1 MIATLVIGGY
11 ILVMLAVARLIY
23 GAMREDDIMAP
34 EGRADEAMSAA
45 LALITSL
52 LWPLAVPVALIMWHP
67 KPTAAETRAALSER
81 ETENRK
87 LQGRITELERE
98 LGIGA
103 S

>member
-1 MIATLVIGGY
+1 MITALVIGSY
-11 ILVMLAVARLIY
+11 VLIALAAARRISSAL
-23 GAMREDDIMAP
+23 REDDIMAP
-34 EGRADEAMSAA
+34 DDRFDEVTNAVMSLFIGIFWPAA
-45 LALITSL
+45 I
-52 LWPLAVPVALIMWHP
+52 PVALIMWHP

>member
-1 MIATLVIGGY
+1 MIATLVVGGY
-11 ILVMLAVARLIY
+11 ILVMLAVARRIY

-34 EGRADEAMSAA
+34 ENRTDEIMTAA
-45 LALITSL
+45 LSLVTSI
-52 LWPLAVPVALIMWHP
+52 LWPLAVPLALVLWHP

-87 LQGRITELERE
+87 LQGRITELEHE